1 MKRYI
6 ALVRGINISGKNK
19 LSMADLKKEMVE
31 LDFQDVVTYLNT
43 GNVIFTSEIDDNELL
58 ATTINLMIKDRF
70 ALEIPVHIVLQN
82 DLKELLIDAPDWWG
96 NEDKDI
102 YDNLILMI
110 SLTYEELYHEIGD
123 PNEEYE
129 NVQPHKNGVFWSFSR
144 KNYQKTN
151 WWSKTTNAKIKN
163 NLTIRTANTIKKIV
177 DM

>member
-6 ALVRGINISGKNK
+6 ALLRGINISGKNK
-19 LSMADLKKEMVE
+19 LSMADLKKEMVK
-31 LDFQDVVTYLNT
+31 LDFEDVVTYLNT
-43 GNVIFTSEIDDNELL
+43 GNVSFTSEIDDKELL

-70 ALEIPVHIVLQN
+70 KLDIPVHIVLQN

-110 SLTYEELYHEIGD
+110 SLTYEELYRVIGD

-129 NVQPHKNGVFWSFSR
+129 NVQPHKHGVFWSFSR

-151 WWSKTTNAKIKN
+151 WWSKTAKAKIKD